1 MALSLPI
8 YFLGN
13 TYVVHFRVQGKQIKR
28 TLRTADPR
36 IAKLRAIKLME
47 TVRMAI
53 KGGNPD
59 VSDFDFSGKLSK
71 YKLNPQTGQM
81 ETDGTQQDHENLMA
95 AIDRIGAISGA
106 FQRTPQPSAPAS
118 GSSPKLHEVELTLT
132 QFLTKFL
139 SMKKKLSA
147 GTKTDYEATVK
158 QFDEWAGTPVMS
170 QIDADKITAYMEWL
184 SERGNTERTVDKKVG
199 TLRALFNFAIKQHY
213 IVGENPAAERN
224 LLSRKQK
231 NAGGLNFFKLED
243 IKQMYD
249 CDAFREFATTE
260 PAFRFIA
267 VAAIITGIR
276 VSALAALQ
284 AKDLRVSMEGVP
296 YIRVKSDK
304 TQAGTRD
311 VPIPARLHAPLKAFL
326 SEAGGF
332 GFTTRPDGKGSSDP
346 IRKILTPHLESVG
359 LGDDG
364 LTFHGLRKTL
374 NNFFIREKVPFEA
387 RCQFIGHEIEH
398 VNVAVY
404 SEPYTLPELAPLVEP
419 SQIKLLDLIAFP

>member
-1 MALSLPI
+1 M
-8 YFLGN
+8 
-13 TYVVHFRVQGKQIKR
+13 
-28 TLRTADPR
+28 
-36 IAKLRAIKLME
+36 
-47 TVRMAI
+47 
-53 KGGNPD
+53 
-59 VSDFDFSGKLSK
+59 
-71 YKLNPQTGQM
+71 
-81 ETDGTQQDHENLMA
+81 
-95 AIDRIGAISGA
+95 
-106 FQRTPQPSAPAS
+106 
-118 GSSPKLHEVELTLT
+118 
-132 QFLTKFL
+132 
-139 SMKKKLSA
+139 SA

-158 QFDEWAGTPVMS
+158 QFDEWAGKPAMS

-213 IVGENPAAERN
+213 ILGENPAAERN

-231 NAGGLNFFKLED
+231 NAGGLAFFKLED

-249 CDAFREFATTE
+249 CDAFRAFATTE

-267 VAAIITGIR
+267 IAGIITGIR

-284 AKDLRVSMEGVP
+284 AKDVRVSMESVP

-304 TQAGTRD
+304 TNAGIRD

-326 SEAGGF
+326 SEAEGF
-332 GFTTRPDGKGSSDP
+332 GFTCRPDGKGSSDP
-346 IRKILTPHLESVG
+346 IRKILAPHLESVG
-359 LGDDG
+359 LGDEG

-387 RCQFIGHEIEH
+387 RCQFMGHEIEH

-404 SEPYTLPELAPLVEP
+404 SEPYTLQELAALVEP
-419 SQIKLLDLIAFP
+419 SQTKLLDLIAFP